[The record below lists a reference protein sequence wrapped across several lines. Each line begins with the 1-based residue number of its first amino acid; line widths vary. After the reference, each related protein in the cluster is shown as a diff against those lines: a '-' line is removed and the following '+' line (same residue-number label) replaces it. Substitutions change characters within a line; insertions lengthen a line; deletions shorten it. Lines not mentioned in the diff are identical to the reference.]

1 MSGSIESET
10 DGKDPDVALA
20 AVGLDIRNLI
30 YTVRGTQVMLDSD
43 LARLYGVETK
53 ALNRAAKRN
62 EGRFPEDFRFQL
74 KRDEA
79 ENLRCQIGTLPRSG
93 QWFKRWKNVFAPRLY
108 RTGRGDAFRSIA

>member
-43 LARLYGVETK
+43 LARLYGVEK
-53 ALNRAAKRN
+53 M
-62 EGRFPEDFRFQL
+62 
-74 KRDEA
+74 
-79 ENLRCQIGTLPRSG
+79 PR
-93 QWFKRWKNVFAPRLY
+93 KPRKP
-108 RTGRGDAFRSIA
+108 